1 MSTTTTARQE
11 QTGPAR
17 SGAVASLKQTAFWNV
32 GGLFFFYFAIWQL
45 VFTFL
50 GPWLEE
56 QAGMTSGNIGLLNS
70 VMALTALCLQPFYGF
85 VQDRLGFRKHLF
97 AVVVLVGA
105 FMGPFFAFVF
115 VPIVNLDQVLGAV
128 VGGIYLSLVLNS
140 GVGVVEAFNERAAR
154 AHRFEYGHVRL
165 FGSVAGATAS
175 LVGGFIWAANP
186 DNVWWV
192 GTFSAL
198 VLGVLLFTLRTPRPG
213 DAAYDAAV
221 GDDPAG
227 PDRPRVTTATVRR
240 LLRDRSFV
248 GFMVLMFGT
257 AALYDVF
264 DQQYAIY
271 FADFFS
277 GAGDPQV
284 FFSRVV
290 FVQILLEAL
299 VMVAMPFLINKIGAK
314 RGLQLYAL
322 VLMVRVVGSA
332 LFTSTELL
340 VLWRLLAAL
349 EMPLMLVS
357 VWKYLTRMFDV
368 RISATA
374 YMIGFN
380 TAKQIGVVVF
390 SWVFGMSYDAI
401 GFSHSYLIMGA
412 VILAV
417 TAMAGLLMRDDR
429 GIEDPAP
436 AAPDGSAP
444 DAPGPDPAVTRSA
457 P

>member
-1 MSTTTTARQE
+1 MSTTSTR
-11 QTGPAR
+11 GPAQR
-17 SGAVASLKQTAFWNV
+17 GALQSLKKAAFWNV

-56 QAGMTSGNIGLLNS
+56 QAGMNSGNIGLLNS

-85 VQDRLGFRKHLF
+85 IQDRLGFRKNLF
-97 AVVVLVGA
+97 AFVVLVGA

-115 VPIVNLDQVLGAV
+115 VPIVNFNQVVGAL

-140 GVGVVEAFNERAAR
+140 GVGVVEAFNERTAR
-154 AHRFEYGHVRL
+154 ANQLEYGHVRL

-192 GTFSAL
+192 GTFSAI
-198 VLGVLLFTLRTPRPG
+198 VLGVLLFVVRTPRPG
-213 DAAYDAAV
+213 EKGYEAV
-221 GDDPAG
+221 GEATEDDQ
-227 PDRPRVTTATVRR
+227 DKPRVTKATVLH

-271 FADFFS
+271 FGNLFDGS
-277 GAGDPQV
+277 GDPQV
-284 FFSRVV
+284 LFSRVV

-299 VMVAMPFLINKIGAK
+299 VMIAMPFIINKIGAK
-314 RGLQLYAL
+314 RGLQLFAL
-322 VLMVRVVGSA
+322 VLVVRVVGSA
-332 LFTSTELL
+332 LFTDTEMLI
-340 VLWRLLAAL
+340 LWRLLAAI
-349 EMPLMLVS
+349 EMPLMLIS
-357 VWKYLTRMFDV
+357 VWKYITRMFDV
-368 RISATA
+368 KISATA

-380 TAKQIGVVVF
+380 TAKQIGIVIF
-390 SWVFGMSYDAI
+390 SWVFGLSYDAI
-401 GFSHSYLIMGA
+401 GFSSSYLVMGG
-412 VILAV
+412 VVLVV
-417 TAMAGLLMRDDR
+417 TAIASILMADDR
-429 GIEDPAP
+429 GR
-436 AAPDGSAP
+436 
-444 DAPGPDPAVTRSA
+444 PDPGLDEGATAETVR

>member
-1 MSTTTTARQE
+1 MTVQHEPHHPPSAPT
-11 QTGPAR
+11 
-17 SGAVASLKQTAFWNV
+17 GAVTPRARDSLRKPAFWNI

-50 GPWLEE
+50 GPWLED

-85 VQDRLGFRKHLF
+85 IQDRLGFRKNLF
-97 AVVVLVGA
+97 AFVVVVGA

-115 VPIVNLDQVLGAV
+115 VPIVELNQVLGAV

-140 GVGVVEAFNERAAR
+140 GVGVVEAFNERTSR
-154 AHRFEYGHVRL
+154 ANRFEYGHVRL

-192 GTFSAL
+192 GTFSAV
-198 VLGVLLFTLRTPRPG
+198 VLGVLLFVVRTPRPG
-213 DAAYDAAV
+213 EKGNAAA
-221 GDDPAG
+221 GDDGASAEDRTG
-227 PDRPRVTTATVRR
+227 DEDRPRVTKETVLR
-240 LLRDRSFV
+240 LFRDRSFV

-257 AALYDVF
+257 VALYDVF

-271 FADFFS
+271 FGNLFD
-277 GAGDPQV
+277 GVGDPQV

-290 FVQILLEAL
+290 FVQILLEAI
-299 VMVAMPFLINKIGAK
+299 VMVAMPFVINKIGAK
-314 RGLQLYAL
+314 RGLQLFAVVL
-322 VLMVRVVGSA
+322 VVRVVGSA

-340 VLWRLLAAL
+340 VVWRLLAAL

-357 VWKYLTRMFDV
+357 VWKYITRMFDV

-380 TAKQIGVVVF
+380 TAKQIGIVVF
-390 SWVFGMSYDAI
+390 SWVFGLSYDAI
-401 GFSHSYLIMGA
+401 GFGSTYLIMG
-412 VILAV
+412 VVVVAV
-417 TAMAGLLMRDDR
+417 TAVASVLMRDDR
-429 GIEDPAP
+429 GRVAP
-436 AAPDGSAP
+436 GAGDLTRAAP
-444 DAPGPDPAVTRSA
+444 
-457 P
+457 

>member
-1 MSTTTTARQE
+1 MSDATISRDTPAGAAAPRARD
-11 QTGPAR
+11 
-17 SGAVASLKQTAFWNV
+17 SLRKPTFWNV

-50 GPWLEE
+50 SPWLED
-56 QAGMTSGNIGLLNS
+56 QAGMSSGNIGLLNS

-85 VQDRLGFRKHLF
+85 IQDRLGFRKNLF

-115 VPIVNLDQVLGAV
+115 VPIVDVNQVLGAV
-128 VGGIYLSLVLNS
+128 VGGVYLSLVLNS

-154 AHRFEYGHVRL
+154 ANRFEYGHVRL

-175 LVGGFIWAANP
+175 LVGGFIWASNP

-198 VLGVLLFTLRTPRPG
+198 VLGALLFVVRTPRPG
-213 DAAYDAAV
+213 EKGYEAV
-221 GDDPAG
+221 GDATVDE
-227 PDRPRVTTATVRR
+227 PDAPRVTKDTVLR
-240 LLRDRSFV
+240 LLKDRSFV

-271 FADFFS
+271 FGSMFD
-277 GAGDPQV
+277 GLGDPQV
-284 FFSRVV
+284 LFSRVV

-299 VMVAMPFLINKIGAK
+299 VMVAMPFVINKIGAK
-314 RGLQLYAL
+314 RGLQLFAL
-322 VLMVRVVGSA
+322 VLVIRVVGSA

-340 VLWRLLAAL
+340 VVWRLLAAI

-380 TAKQIGVVVF
+380 TAKQIGIVIF
-390 SWVFGMSYDAI
+390 SWAFGLSYDAI
-401 GFSHSYLIMGA
+401 GFGDSYLIMGG
-412 VILAV
+412 VVLVV
-417 TAMAGLLMRDDR
+417 TAVASVLMRDDR
-429 GIEDPAP
+429 GRVAP
-436 AAPDGSAP
+436 GAGDLTRAAP
-444 DAPGPDPAVTRSA
+444 
-457 P
+457 